1 VIGQQLVNGVVLGCI
16 YALLA
21 LGFSMVFGIL
31 RLINFAHGE
40 VFMVG
45 AMVSITVLN
54 LLLAY
59 AGHPV
64 PLALAGLLLLVTM
77 LAAALSCGLLGIVL
91 ERVAYRPLRRAP
103 VLAPL
108 ISAIAASIFLQNVA
122 MLVWGRQYI
131 GFPDI
136 LPKGGLQVGEAVVSW
151 PGILI
156 VIVAPLLMLGLNQFM
171 KRTRIGKSMRA
182 TAEDLEV
189 AGYMGIDT
197 DRVIVSVFFVGSVLA
212 GIAGTLVSLYLGV
225 TNYFI
230 GFFAIM
236 KAFAAAVLG
245 GVGSLTGAVLG
256 GLLLGLIESFAT
268 GYLPDLTGGIMGT
281 QYKDIFA
288 FLVLVV
294 FLIVRP
300 SGLLGERASER
311 A

>member
-1 VIGQQLVNGVVLGCI
+1 MIGQQLVNGVVLGCI

-40 VFMVG
+40 VFMIG

-54 LLLAY
+54 LLLAHL
-59 AGHPV
+59 GHPV
-64 PLALAGLLLLVTM
+64 PLALAGVLLLVTM
-77 LAAALSCGLLGIVL
+77 LVAGLSCGVLGIVL

-136 LPKGGLQVGEAVVSW
+136 LPTGGLQMGEAVVSW
-151 PGILI
+151 PGVLI
-156 VIVAPLLMLGLNQFM
+156 VILAPLLMLALNQFM
-171 KRTRIGKSMRA
+171 QRTRIGKSMRA

-197 DRVIVSVFFVGSVLA
+197 DRVIVSAFFVGSVLA
-212 GIAGTLVSLYLGV
+212 GIAGTLVSLYIGV
-225 TNYFI
+225 INYFI

-245 GVGSLTGAVLG
+245 GVGSLTGAVVG
-256 GLLLGLIESFAT
+256 GLLLGLIESFAA
-268 GYLPDLTGGIMGT
+268 GYVPDLTGGIIGT

-288 FLVLVV
+288 FMVLVV
-294 FLIVRP
+294 FLIFRP
-300 SGLLGERASER
+300 SGVLGEHANER